1 MIDLIVNY
9 ILSYNS
15 LTQIYL
21 TKWIKW
27 KNDRKKIFNQIILI
41 KLSIGKPSPSV
52 IWFHGN
58 ILIDESY
65 TTGPHGLVRN
75 ELNLRNLNR
84 TDFMSIL
91 TCRASNTN
99 LSEPV
104 SSSVVLDMN
113 CKFIFFY
120 RQSKYGLHIRS
131 WEKIT
136 RKKWNSVIKLHDKE
150 LSSFAININ
159 PNKLF

>member
-1 MIDLIVNY
+1 M
-9 ILSYNS
+9 SYNF

-27 KNDRKKIFNQIILI
+27 KNDKKKIFNQIILI

-52 IWFHGN
+52 IWFHGS

-113 CKFIFFY
+113 CKFTLFFFIVKY
-120 RQSKYGLHIRS
+120 WSKQGLHIRS

-136 RKKWNSVIKLHDKE
+136 RKKWNSVIKIHDKE
-150 LSSFAININ
+150 TSFCD
-159 PNKLF
+159 

>member
-1 MIDLIVNY
+1 M
-9 ILSYNS
+9 
-15 LTQIYL
+15 TKIYF
-21 TKWIKW
+21 TKSIKW

-58 ILIDESY
+58 ILIDDSY

-113 CKFIFFY
+113 CKFILFFLSSIET
-120 RQSKYGLHIRS
+120 R
-131 WEKIT
+131 IT
-136 RKKWNSVIKLHDKE
+136 YKKLRKNYSKKWSSVIKLHDKE
-150 LSSFAININ
+150 LSFFAININ